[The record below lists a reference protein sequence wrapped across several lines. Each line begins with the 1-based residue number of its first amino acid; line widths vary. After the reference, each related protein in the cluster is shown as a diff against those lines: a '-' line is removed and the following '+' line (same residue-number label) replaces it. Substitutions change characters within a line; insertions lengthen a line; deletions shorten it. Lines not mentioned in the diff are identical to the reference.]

1 MAGNNMNNNQTAY
14 IHPIKE
20 ELISFIKNAY
30 SALAKDKA
38 KLIDQIKRNDI
49 TGSFAQANIDSL
61 KRSESLVHV
70 LDFSLDY
77 IGTDE
82 FKKLTEAQI
91 REWLEDTLKNLRN
104 RETNIFISGMSDL
117 DKNKLIAICEYRRFL
132 EPFFA

>member
-14 IHPIKE
+14 IRPIKE

-30 SALAKDKA
+30 NALAKDKA
-38 KLIDQIKRNDI
+38 KLIDQINRNDI
-49 TGSFAQANIDSL
+49 TGSFGQSNIDAL

-91 REWLEDTLKNLRN
+91 REWLEDTLESLKN
-104 RETNIFISGMSDL
+104 RETSIFITG
-117 DKNKLIAICEYRRFL
+117 ICEYCRFL

>member
-1 MAGNNMNNNQTAY
+1 MNNNQTANT
-14 IHPIKE
+14 HPIKE

-30 SALAKDKA
+30 KALAKDKA
-38 KLIDQIKRNDI
+38 KLIDQINRNDI
-49 TGSFAQANIDSL
+49 NGSFAQANIDAL

-77 IGTDE
+77 ISTDE

-91 REWLEDTLKNLRN
+91 REWLEDTLKTLRK
-104 RETNIFISGMSDL
+104 REVNIFISDMSDI
-117 DKNKLIAICEYRRFL
+117 DKNKLVAICEYRRFL